1 MDYIAALKVLRK
13 LIKLGDTG
21 KIKATIDDHEI
32 DKTDVDF
39 HAFVY
44 VLEAWRNTPQEYYR
58 CEFSYFHPKHAPE
71 VKVNGKEKYQEAG
84 DVDLKALE
92 ITFEITFTDAPDGKK
107 HSLKFKYPFV

>member
-13 LIKLGDTG
+13 LIKMGDTER
-21 KIKATIDDHEI
+21 IVATIDGAKL

-44 VLEAWRNTPQEYYR
+44 VLEAWRDTPQEYYR

-71 VKVNGKEKYQEAG
+71 VKLNGKEKFQEMG
-84 DVDLKALE
+84 DVDLRALN
-92 ITFEITFTDAPDGKK
+92 ITFEITFTDAPGGDT
-107 HSLKFKYPFV
+107 HVLKFEYPFV